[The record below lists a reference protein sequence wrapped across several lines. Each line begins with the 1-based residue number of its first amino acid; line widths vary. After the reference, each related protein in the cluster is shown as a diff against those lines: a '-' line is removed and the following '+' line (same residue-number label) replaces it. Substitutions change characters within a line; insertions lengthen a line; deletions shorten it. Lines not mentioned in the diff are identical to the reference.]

1 MPGKEGLVGKGAE
14 LAGTP
19 QPRSGPLGLQTR
31 QDFPQVLPQAGAGAR
46 ARLPTALRASGTVE
60 SGCPSLC
67 SPERLTPVQGRGW
80 GHRAGHGCT
89 SGHGAGSGGR
99 AREGLSVA
107 PGHTGPGCSLLSL
120 RASCWRAPG
129 AASGLQDWGGG
140 AACGVAPG
148 ASLTRMP
155 PAASAG
161 PSTSNLIITVTT
173 APIPSTSLPMI
184 NFEVSP
190 AHNY

>member
-1 MPGKEGLVGKGAE
+1 MGKGAE
-14 LAGTP
+14 LAGIP

-161 PSTSNLIITVTT
+161 KKFPSMIIALTDGTLMPEPYEET
-173 APIPSTSLPMI
+173 KI
-184 NFEVSP
+184 EVSP
-190 AHNY
+190 PLSLIHI